1 MKQRLP
7 PSALTR
13 LAGAVVAGGVTGVAL
28 GLTTDAQLAVLAG
41 IAVAQASFVVTGW
54 IVLWPMSAAST
65 HDNSRRED
73 FRPVAEELVVIA
85 AALGGLFSI
94 AVLIVRGGTDTD
106 HAAVALGGVFMAWAA
121 LHLMYAS
128 RYAAL
133 YYAASGGGATAAGGI
148 DFNSDDPPSYRDFLY
163 LSYTLGMTYQ
173 VSDTSVSSSAIR
185 AVVLRHALLSYVF
198 GTSIL
203 ATAINLVVAIVRG

>member
-1 MKQRLP
+1 MKQQVP

-13 LAGAVVAGGVTGVAL
+13 LAGAVVAGGLTSVVL
-28 GLTTDAQLAVLAG
+28 GLTTDATLAVLAG
-41 IAVAQASFVVTGW
+41 IAVAETLFVVAGW
-54 IVLWPMSAAST
+54 IVLWPMSAATT

-73 FRPVAEELVVIA
+73 FRPVAEELVVVA
-85 AALGGLFSI
+85 AAVGGLFSI
-94 AVLIVRGGTDTD
+94 AVLLVRGDTDTD
-106 HAAVALGGVFMAWAA
+106 HAALALAGVFMAWAA

-133 YYAASGGGATAAGGI
+133 YYTGSGGGAKGAGGI
-148 DFNSDDPPSYRDFLY
+148 DFNSATTPSYRDFLY
-163 LSYTLGMTYQ
+163 FSYNLGMTYQ

-203 ATAINLVVAIVRG
+203 ATTINLVVGIVSG

>member
-1 MKQRLP
+1 VKRQLP

-13 LAGAVVAGGVTGVAL
+13 LAGAVVAGAL
-28 GLTTDAQLAVLAG
+28 TSVVFGLTTDATLAVLAG
-41 IAVAQASFVVTGW
+41 MAAAETLFVITGW

-65 HDNSRRED
+65 HDNARRED
-73 FRPVAEELVVIA
+73 FRPVTEELVVVA

-94 AVLIVRGGTDTD
+94 AVLVLRRDTGTD
-106 HAAVALGGVFMAWAA
+106 HAAVALAGVFMAWAA

-133 YYAASGGGATAAGGI
+133 YYTASGGEARAAGGI
-148 DFNSDDPPSYRDFLY
+148 DFNSDEPPSYRDFLY
-163 LSYTLGMTYQ
+163 FSYNLGMTYQ
-173 VSDTSVSSSAIR
+173 VSDTSVSSSVIR
-185 AVVLRHALLSYVF
+185 AVVLRHTLLAYVF

-203 ATAINLVVAIVRG
+203 ATTINLVVGIVSG